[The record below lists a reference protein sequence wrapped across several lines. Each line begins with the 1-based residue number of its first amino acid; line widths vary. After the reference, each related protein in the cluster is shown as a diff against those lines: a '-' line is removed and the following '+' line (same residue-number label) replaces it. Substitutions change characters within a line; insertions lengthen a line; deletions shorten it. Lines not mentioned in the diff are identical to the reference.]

1 MRMKFAHAIAAALFA
16 ASVTAM
22 AAPPAAAAD
31 LLAVGAV
38 APPVAATDQNG
49 GMRNL
54 ATLTPNK
61 GVVLLFTR
69 SLHW

>member
-1 MRMKFAHAIAAALFA
+1 MRKRFAKAVPAVLVAAAFA
-16 ASVTAM
+16 GTLALPVS
-22 AAPPAAAAD
+22 AAD
-31 LLAVGAV
+31 PLAVGAV